1 MKGIDAMKLFD
12 RLVTMLFV
20 FMIICCPAASQA
32 DSNAAQTPMDQSTP
46 AASQDPQTAEEAH
59 TAAAAPELYIP
70 DKNHQFETVPAG
82 QTVTHDF
89 IVHNKGTATLHITRV
104 KTG

>member
-1 MKGIDAMKLFD
+1 MKL
-12 RLVTMLFV
+12 LYHLIAMLFV
-20 FMIICCPAASQA
+20 FMVICSPAASQA
-32 DSNAAQTPMDQSTP
+32 DSTAAQTPLDQHTP
-46 AASQDPQTAEEAH
+46 VVSQDSQTEEEEN

-70 DKNHQFETVPAG
+70 DKSHQFENVPAG

-89 IVHNKGTATLHITRV
+89 IVHNKGTALLRITRV